1 MMVAQQQSYDT
12 ELVKAL
18 ERALKQARSLG
29 YDAEKMRV
37 SLSVADDVCT
47 TYFEVV
53 PPPGQVILGG
63 DLTVQIDLN
72 TQNVIHFEL
81 GQ

>member
-1 MMVAQQQSYDT
+1 MSAQQLSYDA
-12 ELVKAL
+12 ELVRAL

-53 PPPGQVILGG
+53 PPPGQVVLGG
-63 DLTVQIDLN
+63 ELTVQVDLN
-72 TQNVIHFEL
+72 TQHVINFER

>member
-1 MMVAQQQSYDT
+1 MIAQQQSYDV

-18 ERALKQARSLG
+18 ERALQQARALG
-29 YDAEKMRV
+29 YATERMRV
-37 SLSVADDVCT
+37 SLSVAEDVCT

-53 PPPGQVILGG
+53 PPRGQVILGG
-63 DLTVQIDLN
+63 DLTVQVDLN
-72 TQNVIHFEL
+72 TQKIIHFER

>member
-1 MMVAQQQSYDT
+1 MMVAQQQSYDV

-18 ERALKQARSLG
+18 EKALQQARTLG
-29 YDAEKMRV
+29 YEAEKMRV
-37 SLSVADDVCT
+37 SLLVANDVCT

-53 PPPGQVILGG
+53 PPPGQAILGG
-63 DLTVQIDLN
+63 DLTIQVDLN
-72 TQNVIHFEL
+72 THHVINFER

>member
-1 MMVAQQQSYDT
+1 MSTQQLSYDA
-12 ELVKAL
+12 ELVSAL

-37 SLSVADDVCT
+37 SLSVAEDVCT

-53 PPPGQVILGG
+53 PPPGQVVLGG
-63 DLTVQIDLN
+63 ELTVQVDLN
-72 TQNVIHFEL
+72 TQHVINFER